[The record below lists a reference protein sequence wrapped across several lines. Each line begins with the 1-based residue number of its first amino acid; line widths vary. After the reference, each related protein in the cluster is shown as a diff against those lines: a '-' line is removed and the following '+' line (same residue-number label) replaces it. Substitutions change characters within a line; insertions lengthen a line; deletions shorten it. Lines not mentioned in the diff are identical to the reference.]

1 MLNIKQNLVKQVHA
15 PLAEG
20 VFVTYL
26 RRSRRWQIA
35 MTFKANGVLQA
46 FTKIY
51 FEKPNKALILQ
62 AVKDLHNRVEQYL
75 QGN

>member
-1 MLNIKQNLVKQVHA
+1 MLNLKQNLIHQVNA

-26 RRSRRWQIA
+26 RKGRCWQIA
-35 MTFKANGVLQA
+35 MTFKAKGVLHA
-46 FTKIY
+46 FTDIY
-51 FEKPNKALILQ
+51 FDKPSEALILQ
-62 AVKDLHNRVEQYL
+62 SVKELHKRVEQYL